1 MISKYKS
8 GRQSA
13 GMGTV
18 SIRSEHA
25 AKIFELRIDTLKQNY
40 IFEYGPLEIRKDF
53 KILKWTT
60 VCWNGNSLHKK

>member
-25 AKIFELRIDTLKQNY
+25 VKIFELRIDILKQNY
-40 IFEYGPLEIRKDF
+40 IFEYGLLEIRNDF
-53 KILKWTT
+53 KI
-60 VCWNGNSLHKK
+60 